1 MSHWSL
7 RAKSGV
13 YSCSMV
19 KNPLAKQEAGLI
31 PGSGRSLG
39 EGNGNSLQ
47 NSCLVNPMDRGACLY
62 SSWVENESDM
72 T

>member
-1 MSHWSL
+1 MSRWSP

-39 EGNGNSLQ
+39 KGNGNSLQ
-47 NSCLVNPMDRGACLY
+47 DSCLVNPMDGEPGCIVHEIA
-62 SSWVENESDM
+62 NESDM